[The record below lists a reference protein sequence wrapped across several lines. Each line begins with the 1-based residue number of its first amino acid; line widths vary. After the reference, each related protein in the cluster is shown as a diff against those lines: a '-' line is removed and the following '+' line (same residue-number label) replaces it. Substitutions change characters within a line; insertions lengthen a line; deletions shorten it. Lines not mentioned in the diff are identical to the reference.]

1 MSAAKKAKANFE
13 KVAKKKPDPEGLSV
27 AEQAQTALTGKDFAT
42 AKDLFEK
49 AQAVCEGSEAKAVKV
64 PKVGL
69 GNQGTPGAR
78 VARLSLMTV
87 HRAARTSRGSKRS
100 DNSRILSSQGREG
113 NPSVGHQCTSGYRVD
128 EWLRVPDRWRQN
140 LRGSKT
146 SAKMPLRP
154 RRRSPRWRRR

>member
-1 MSAAKKAKANFE
+1 MAGLSVGDQNPSPLAEPVSMSAAKKAKANFE

-78 VARLSLMTV
+78 VARLWLMTV
-87 HRAARTSRGSKRS
+87 HRAARTSR
-100 DNSRILSSQGREG
+100 REG
-113 NPSVGHQCTSGYRVD
+113 ANGATTLESCHRREGKGILL
-128 EWLRVPDRWRQN
+128 W
-140 LRGSKT
+140 GT
-146 SAKMPLRP
+146 SAPQGIGWM
-154 RRRSPRWRRR
+154 SG

>member
-1 MSAAKKAKANFE
+1 MAGLSVGDQNPSPLAEPVSMSAAKKAKANFE

-87 HRAARTSRGSKRS
+87 HRAARTSAREQTERQ
-100 DNSRILSSQGREG
+100 LSNPVIAGKGRESFCG
-113 NPSVGHQCTSGYRVD
+113 APVH
-128 EWLRVPDRWRQN
+128 LRVS
-140 LRGSKT
+140 GG
-146 SAKMPLRP
+146 
-154 RRRSPRWRRR
+154 